1 MLTNAALAQVL
12 VATYRCSQVTAAR
25 HAGPM
30 LDAMQAA
37 QVNTPKRAAHWLAQ
51 IGHESGRLRWMRELW
66 GPTAAQRRYE
76 PITTLSAR
84 MGNTRQ
90 GDGKRFMG
98 RGLIQVTGRYNY
110 RACTQRLKRLVGA
123 NVPDFEAS
131 PVLLESLD
139 WAAMSAADYWTHRGL
154 NTFADA
160 DDLYTLTKRV
170 NGGTNGLADRQAL
183 LAAATLALRG
193 M

>member
-1 MLTNAALAQVL
+1 MAL
-12 VATYRCSQVTAAR
+12 R

-66 GPTAAQRRYE
+66 GPTTAQRRYE
-76 PITTLSAR
+76 PTTTLSAR
-84 MGNTRQ
+84 LGNTRR

-110 RACTQRLKRLVGA
+110 RACTQRLQKLVGSS
-123 NVPDFEAS
+123 VPDFEAS

-139 WAAMSAADYWTHRGL
+139 WVAMSAADYWTHRNL
-154 NTFADA
+154 NVFADA

-183 LAAATLALRG
+183 LASATLALRG
-193 M
+193 I